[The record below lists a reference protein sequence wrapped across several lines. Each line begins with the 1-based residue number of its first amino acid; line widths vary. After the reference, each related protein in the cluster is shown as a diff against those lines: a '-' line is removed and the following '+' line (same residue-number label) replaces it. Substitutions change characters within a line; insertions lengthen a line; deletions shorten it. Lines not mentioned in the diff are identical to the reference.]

1 MKDLKKLTEQ
11 FKGVFYNKETH
22 EYLTLEI
29 GDSYLISKNKITDCG
44 ANIIKLS
51 EYLNL
56 PYYSLHEYFSNL
68 ELDVKKEV
76 IVSSNSNVDL
86 NISLSNLIKIESL
99 DTFNQVYKN
108 TTTNLVD
115 SVNKIT
121 LGRPP
126 LSKSRKL
133 VIGGR
138 STSFIV
144 SLPQTYGR
152 WKDEVFIVLSNNYIL
167 RLYGDRYGT
176 SVTNL
181 DIIENLPDSIDIKR
195 SDNIYLLS
203 SLDHKDI
210 MQSLNE
216 FNCLFST
223 PDLSL

>member
-22 EYLTLEI
+22 VYLTLEL
-29 GDSYLISKNKITDCG
+29 GDSYLISKNRITNCN

-51 EYLNL
+51 EGLNL

-68 ELDVKKEV
+68 ELDVKEGV
-76 IVSSNSNVDL
+76 ITSSNISDL

-108 TTTNLVD
+108 TITNLVD
-115 SVNKIT
+115 SVNRIT
-121 LGRPP
+121 LGRPA
-126 LSKSRKL
+126 LSRSRKL
-133 VIGGR
+133 VMGGK
-138 STSFIV
+138 STPFIV
-144 SLPQTYGR
+144 SLPQVYGR
-152 WKDEVFIVLSNNYIL
+152 WKDEIFITLSNNYIL
-167 RLYGDRYGT
+167 RLYGDRYGGGLNI
-176 SVTNL
+176 TNL
-181 DIIENLPDSIDIKR
+181 DIIEKFPDIDIKK

-203 SLDHKDI
+203 DLDLKDI

-223 PDLSL
+223 PLP

>member
-29 GDSYLISKNKITDCG
+29 GDNYLISENKITNCG

-51 EYLNL
+51 EGLNL

-76 IVSSNSNVDL
+76 IVSSNTNIDL
-86 NISLSNLIKIESL
+86 NISLSNLIKVGSL

-108 TTTNLVD
+108 TITNLVD
-115 SVNKIT
+115 SVNRIT
-121 LGRPP
+121 LGRPA

-133 VIGGR
+133 VMGGR
-138 STSFIV
+138 STPFIV

-152 WKDEVFIVLSNNYIL
+152 WKDEIFITLSNDYIL
-167 RLYGDRYGT
+167 RLYGDRYGGGLNI
-176 SVTNL
+176 TNL
-181 DIIENLPDSIDIKR
+181 DIIEKFPDIDIKK

-203 SLDHKDI
+203 DLDLKDI

-223 PDLSL
+223 PLP

>member
-29 GDSYLISKNKITDCG
+29 GDSYLISKNKITNCN

-51 EYLNL
+51 EGLNL

-68 ELDVKKEV
+68 ELDVKEGV
-76 IVSSNSNVDL
+76 ITSSNISDL
-86 NISLSNLIKIESL
+86 NISLSNLIKVGSL

-108 TTTNLVD
+108 TITILVD
-115 SVNKIT
+115 SVNRIT
-121 LGRPP
+121 LGRPA
-126 LSKSRKL
+126 LSRSRKL
-133 VIGGR
+133 VMGGR
-138 STSFIV
+138 STPFIV

-152 WKDEVFIVLSNNYIL
+152 WKDEIFITLSNNYIL
-167 RLYGDRYGT
+167 RLYGDRYGGGLNI
-176 SVTNL
+176 TNL
-181 DIIENLPDSIDIKR
+181 DIIEKFPDIDIKK

-203 SLDHKDI
+203 DLDLKDI

-223 PDLSL
+223 PLP